1 MNDRGY
7 VTSGA
12 AGLIVFLSLTA
23 LFVIALMLCADKNA
37 DARHIDREHN
47 INMCVISV
55 TAPCGDSDTCR
66 YSTSVPCAEI
76 ESLIKNA
83 GGRK

>member
-1 MNDRGY
+1 MSDRGY
-7 VTSGA
+7 VTSDA

-23 LFVIALMLCADKNA
+23 LFVIALLTCADKKA
-37 DARHIDREHN
+37 DAQHIDREYD
-47 INMCVISV
+47 MCVISV

-66 YSTSVPCAEI
+66 YSTSVPCSEI

>member
-1 MNDRGY
+1 MNRGY

-23 LFVIALMLCADKNA
+23 LFVIFLLICADKNA
-37 DARHIDREHN
+37 DARHIDREYD
-47 INMCVISV
+47 MCVISV
-55 TAPCGDSDTCR
+55 TAPCGDNDTCR

-76 ESLIKNA
+76 KSLIKNA

>member
-1 MNDRGY
+1 MNDKGY

-23 LFVIALMLCADKNA
+23 LFVIALLICADKNA
-37 DARHIDREHN
+37 DAQHIDREHD
-47 INMCVISV
+47 ICVIRV
-55 TAPCGDSDTCR
+55 TAPCGDSDICR

>member
-1 MNDRGY
+1 MNRGY
-7 VTSGA
+7 VTSGE

-23 LFVIALMLCADKNA
+23 LFVIALLICADKNA
-37 DARHIDREHN
+37 AAQHIDREYD
-47 INMCVISV
+47 MCVISV
-55 TAPCGDSDTCR
+55 TAPCEEDDICR
-66 YSTSVPCAEI
+66 YKASVPCAEI